1 MKPRFSSFRSSLLG
15 IHQTMLMIRD
25 EAYYFDSAA
34 PLTTVEKMVILLED
48 KRFLDHS
55 GVDAKSV
62 ARELWKVARR
72 KRHGGAST
80 IEMQLVRTIS
90 QRYEK
95 TISRKISEIFQAILL
110 QKKFSKVEIL
120 RAYMRLAYM
129 GTGIKGFSEAAK
141 RHYPDLFNIPAD
153 QWWVEADLSLLSL
166 EEAATL
172 ASMLVYPKPRLPN
185 AYWAAKIAR
194 RSYYG
199 IGLFQVEKQ
208 RFK

>member
-1 MKPRFSSFRSSLLG
+1 MKPRFSSFRSGLLDV
-15 IHQTMLMIRD
+15 HRTMIKIRD
-25 EAYYFDSAA
+25 ETYYFDDG
-34 PLTTVEKMVILLED
+34 PLNSVEKMVILLED

-62 ARELWKVARR
+62 LREFWKMVRR
-72 KRHGGAST
+72 KKHGGAST

-90 QRYEK
+90 QRYER
-95 TISRKISEIFQAILL
+95 TFGRKISEMFQAILL
-110 QKKFSKVEIL
+110 QKKFSKIELL
-120 RAYMRLAYM
+120 RSYMRLAYM

-141 RHYPDLFNIPAD
+141 RHYPSLFNIPAD
-153 QWWVEADLSLLSL
+153 EWWVEVDLNLLSL

-185 AYWAAKIAR
+185 ANWAAKITR
-194 RSYYG
+194 RSHYG
-199 IGLFQVEKQ
+199 ISLFQVEKQ